1 MADGAEFSEER
12 IRGGLA
18 QLLAAAVEASGRARC
33 DVAAD
38 ARLHKDALRRVLQ
51 GDRSATLGEALRI
64 LEASQTAPRAHL
76 LLFLVCGEG
85 QAIDWLQSDL
95 AEFFEEFSKEFPVA
109 LQRSLG
115 DQLGYVKPH
124 WAKGA
129 ANRVARLLSDHIIEL
144 ERKDEFLGSFFAGG
158 REREHV

>member
-12 IRGGLA
+12 TRAGLA
-18 QLLAAAVEASGRARC
+18 RLLAAAVEASGRAKC
-33 DVAAD
+33 EIAVDTG
-38 ARLHKDALRRVLQ
+38 LHKDALRRVLQ
-51 GDRSATLGEALRI
+51 GDRAATLGEALRI
-64 LEASQTAPRAHL
+64 LEASRAAPRAHL
-76 LLFLVCGEG
+76 LLLLVCGSD

-95 AEFFEEFSKEFPVA
+95 AEFFEEFSAEFPLA

-115 DQLGYVKPH
+115 DQVGDVKPR

-144 ERKDEFLGSFFAGG
+144 ERKDQFLGNFFAG
-158 REREHV
+158 ERGQEHV